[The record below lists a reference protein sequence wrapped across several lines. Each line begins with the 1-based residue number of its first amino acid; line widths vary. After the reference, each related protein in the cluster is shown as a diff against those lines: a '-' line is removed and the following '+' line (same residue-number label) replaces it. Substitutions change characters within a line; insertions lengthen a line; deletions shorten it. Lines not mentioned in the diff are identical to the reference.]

1 MSTHVVGTKD
11 RTAVV
16 ALLPNKINDERRLES
31 FLDAL
36 PEDVAPLAVFEV
48 GGRFLVVAPRAFPRA
63 RAMAVFDEM
72 GLKAIAARHR
82 ADEHAWILCWKA
94 QTNRLRESRPC
105 DGHGWIK
112 RSATHGRVRTWN
124 CATGSA

>member
-36 PEDVAPLAVFEV
+36 PDDVAPLAVFEA
-48 GGRFLVVAPRAFPRA
+48 GGRFLVVALRAFPRA
-63 RAMAVFDEM
+63 RAMAVFEEM
-72 GLKAIAARHR
+72 GLKAIASRHR
-82 ADEHAWILCWKA
+82 ADEHAWILCWKHGES
-94 QTNRLRESRPC
+94 LEGSRPC
-105 DGHGWIK
+105 GGHGWIK

-124 CATGSA
+124 CATGSV